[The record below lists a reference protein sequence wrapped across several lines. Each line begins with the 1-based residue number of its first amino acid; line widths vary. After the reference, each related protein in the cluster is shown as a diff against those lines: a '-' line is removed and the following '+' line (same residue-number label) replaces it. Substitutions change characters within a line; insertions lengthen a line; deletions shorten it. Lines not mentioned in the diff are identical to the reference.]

1 MAGFLKKLFS
11 KDDNSPVI
19 CDYNTIPSD
28 LESEE
33 NGVSASLNDAA
44 KRSRGIISRALK
56 DVAAVADNFMNLK
69 VDSDAELNA
78 RVKSVVERS
87 LPQFAAALRK
97 TVPDESSFPEDP
109 QEYYN
114 AVAETLKSVT
124 KCIRG
129 QGRYVIAAFPEEM
142 KELKGHIDVIGREIN
157 SMNGTFRPALEKTAR
172 IDAVSKSYERC
183 RDIAERH
190 GALLEENMRLEKEIA
205 DSEPELS
212 EIERS
217 ISELKDSSEYGNYE
231 AAIAGKTAAGEEFVR
246 IADSLHL
253 ITANLGNVLRKVS
266 YAAEKDGAK
275 ELVKDIARFEAAL
288 NAYDLSAEEKEDASE
303 IETLWSPLYSAVAGY
318 VRDNPSFIKTKSEE
332 RLLTDDG
339 ALISEIS
346 GLRKSYAAQKQSL
359 SEHVL
364 KIESSD
370 AAKRLAELSSRRTEL
385 KENLERSKNT
395 IASNKDAVAGLEAEY
410 PSACD
415 KLTEALSNLKG
426 KPVQLENLPQLPQ

>member
-1 MAGFLKKLFS
+1 MVGFLKKLFS
-11 KDDNSPVI
+11 KDDNSPLI
-19 CDYNTIPSD
+19 CDYNNIPSD
-28 LESEE
+28 LESEK
-33 NGVSASLNDAA
+33 NRVSTSLNDAA
-44 KRSRGIISRALK
+44 KRSRSIISRALR

-69 VDSDAELNA
+69 MDSDADLNA

-87 LPQFAAALRK
+87 LPQFAAALKK
-97 TVPDESSFPEDP
+97 TVPDEDSFPEDP

-172 IDAVSKSYERC
+172 IDAVSTSYERC

-190 GALLEENMRLEKEIA
+190 GVLLDENMRIEKEIA
-205 DSEPELS
+205 DFES
-212 EIERS
+212 EISKIEKG
-217 ISELKDSSEYGNYE
+217 ISELKDSSEYRGYE
-231 AAIAGKTAAGEEFVR
+231 AAIAGKTAAEEELVR
-246 IADSLHL
+246 IADNYHL
-253 ITANLGNVLRKVS
+253 ITTNLGNVLRKVS

-275 ELVKDIARFEAAL
+275 ELVKDIARFETAL
-288 NAYDLSAEEKEDASE
+288 NTYDLSAEEKKNFSE
-303 IETLWSPLYSAVAGY
+303 IKALWSPLYSAVAGY
-318 VRDNPSFIKTKSEE
+318 VRNNPSFIKTKSEE
-332 RLLTDDG
+332 RLLTDDA

-346 GLRKSYAAQKQSL
+346 KLCESYAAEKQSL

-364 KIESSD
+364 KIDGSD
-370 AAKRLAELSSRRTEL
+370 AAKEMTALSERMAEL
-385 KENLERSKNT
+385 KAAIERSGNT
-395 IASNKDAVAGLEAEY
+395 IASNKDAVSGLEAEY
-410 PSACD
+410 PNACE

-426 KPVQLENLPQLPQ
+426 KPVVLENLPQLSR

>member
-1 MAGFLKKLFS
+1 M
-11 KDDNSPVI
+11 I
-19 CDYNTIPSD
+19 CDYNGIPSD
-28 LESEE
+28 LESEK
-33 NGVSASLNDAA
+33 NRVSTSLNDAA
-44 KRSRGIISRALK
+44 KRSRSIISRALR

-69 VDSDAELNA
+69 VDSDADLNA

-87 LPQFAAALRK
+87 LPQFAAALKK
-97 TVPDESSFPEDP
+97 TVPDEDSFPEDP

-190 GALLEENMRLEKEIA
+190 GALLEENMRLEKEMA
-205 DSEPELS
+205 DFESDIS
-212 EIERS
+212 KIEMG
-217 ISELKDSSEYGNYE
+217 ISELKDSSEYADYE
-231 AAIAGKTAAGEEFVR
+231 AAIAGKTAAEEELVR
-246 IADSLHL
+246 IADNYHL

-275 ELVKDIARFEAAL
+275 ELVKDIARFEEAL
-288 NAYDLSAEEKEDASE
+288 NAYDLSAEEKEAVSA
-303 IETLWSPLYSAVAGY
+303 IETLWSPLYSSVAVY
-318 VRDNPSFIKTKSEE
+318 VRNNPSFIKTKSEE
-332 RLLTDDG
+332 RLLTDAG

-346 GLRKSYAAQKQSL
+346 KLCNNYAAEKQHL
-359 SEHVL
+359 SEHVQ
-364 KIESSD
+364 KIDGSD
-370 AAKRLAELSSRRTEL
+370 AAKEMTALSDRVAEL
-385 KENLERSKNT
+385 KGALEKSKNT

-410 PSACD
+410 PKACE

-426 KPVQLENLPQLPQ
+426 KPVQLENLPQLSR